1 MWFTLLST
9 LLSPGSFFAS
19 SSDVSHEVFDVGKAS
34 RIEKW
39 KRFFLFFVSICYCA
53 CLVTD
58 GNGSEN
64 IGS

>member
-1 MWFTLLST
+1 MPPLVMSPTKYLMWAKLPELRS
-9 LLSPGSFFAS
+9 
-19 SSDVSHEVFDVGKAS
+19 GKV
-34 RIEKW
+34 
-39 KRFFLFFVSICYCA
+39 FLFFVSICYCA